1 MKFKINQDIE
11 IHFIGIGGIGMS
23 AIAEILLSLGF
34 KVSGSDVQESN
45 NTKKLESMGAVI
57 KYEHASQNIKNQN
70 VVVYSSAITPD
81 NLEYQ
86 AAIIKKIPIMQR
98 AEMVAE
104 LMRLKCGLAVAGT
117 HGKTTT
123 SGMLATILS
132 ESGVDPSYLIG
143 GIVQNLKG
151 HAKVGNGDYIVV
163 EADESDGSFLLYN
176 PVMSIIN
183 NVDLDHM
190 DYYKTE
196 ENLCNAFKKFADRI
210 PFFGLCALN
219 AHDGHLQEIKKQMK
233 KPSVT
238 FGIYEEL
245 GFMCDFEARNVQMD
259 VTGIKYDLCHNGEYV
274 GKISLKV
281 HGRHNLI
288 NSLGAIAISTHLKIP
303 FEKISS
309 SLEKFTGIGRRF
321 NYLVNSPKLKIIDD
335 YAHHP
340 TAVRSVLETVKTI
353 YPKAKIITLFE
364 PHRYTRT
371 RDSWDQFLHCFK
383 DTDQLF
389 LGPIYSASEKPI
401 EGINSELLNQSINR
415 LYPGLSVYIED
426 MLELPRYLKLRENE
440 EVVLL
445 ALGAGSVSKV
455 IYKIVEK
462 LDKKLE

>member
-1 MKFKINQDIE
+1 MKFRINQEIQ

-23 AIAEILLSLGF
+23 GIAEILLSFGF
-34 KVSGSDVQESN
+34 KVTGSDVQESN

-57 KYEHASQNIKNQN
+57 KYEHTSQNIENQN

-81 NLEYQ
+81 NVEFK
-86 AAIIKKIPIMQR
+86 AAIIKKIPIMKR

-104 LMRLKCGLAVAGT
+104 LMRLKCGLAIAGT

-132 ESGVDPSYLIG
+132 ESESDPSYLIG

-151 HAKVGNGDYIVV
+151 HARVGNGDYIVV

-176 PVMSIIN
+176 PVMSVIN
-183 NVDLDHM
+183 NIDLDHM

-196 ENLCNAFKKFADRI
+196 EKLCDAFKKFAEKI

-219 AHDGHLQEIKKQMK
+219 AHDSHLQELKKQMK

-238 FGIYEEL
+238 FGIYDEL
-245 GFMCDFEARNVQMD
+245 GFSCDFEARHAQMD
-259 VTGIKYDLCHNGEYV
+259 VEGTKYDLWHNGELV
-274 GKISLKV
+274 GKIFLQV
-281 HGRHNLI
+281 YGRHNLI
-288 NSLGAIAISTHLKIP
+288 NSLGAIAIATHLKIP

-309 SLEKFTGIGRRF
+309 ALKKFTGIGRRF
-321 NYLVNSPKLKIIDD
+321 NYLLNSPKLKIIDD

-340 TAVRSVLETVKTI
+340 TAVKAVLQTVKTI

-371 RDSWDQFLHCFK
+371 RDSWDHFLHCFK
-383 DTDQLF
+383 ETDQLF
-389 LGPIYSASEKPI
+389 LGPIYPASEQPI
-401 EGINSELLNQSINR
+401 EGITSELLNESINQI
-415 LYPGLSVYIED
+415 YPGLSVYISN
-426 MLELPRYLKLRENE
+426 MLELPRYLKLLENE
-440 EVVLL
+440 EIVLL

-455 IYKIVEK
+455 INKIVK
-462 LDKKLE
+462 SLEVGLK